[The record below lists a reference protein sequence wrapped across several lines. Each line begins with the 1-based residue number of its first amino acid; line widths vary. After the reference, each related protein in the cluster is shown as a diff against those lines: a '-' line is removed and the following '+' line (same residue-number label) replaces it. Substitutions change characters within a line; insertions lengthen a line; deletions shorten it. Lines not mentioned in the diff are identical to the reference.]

1 MEVDTQTIV
10 ALQQQTAKIRN
21 VCILAH
27 VDHGKTTLS
36 DHLIASNGLIHPR
49 LAGELRYMDS
59 NEDEQARGITMK
71 SSSISL
77 LHIPKGEPREVLD
90 SGYLF
95 NLIDSPGHIDF
106 CSEVSTAARL
116 SDGAFVLVDAVE
128 GVCIQTHAVLRQAW
142 EERLEMCLVINKIDR
157 MILELELDPLEAYTR
172 IVSIVSNV
180 NMVLSSFE
188 SEKFISEADAFLD
201 YQEDLHAGSINRED
215 DKTDEDEED
224 YFSPE
229 KGNVAFGS
237 AFDGWAFNVQQFAK
251 IYSKK
256 LQCKAEPLH
265 KALWGNYSFSAKSKR
280 IVPIKPGS
288 GGTPLFVSWILEP
301 IFKAYGACMAH
312 ADHKGIL
319 QQLADKLNIDEK
331 SKQLTQHADARVA
344 LRGFMRSWLPLSDA
358 ILTMGVQFLPNPRVA
373 APNRIDRFLTQ
384 QDGNQNDLL
393 REVKEAITSCDTRET
408 APLVIYVSKMVSVPL
423 TSLPRKIGQP
433 SRSLDAKEET
443 FLAFGR
449 VFAGVIKEGQDV
461 YVLQADYDPITMAH
475 DETNPSISKAKI
487 NELYLMMGRGLEF
500 LDKVPAGNIL
510 AMSGLEMAI
519 LKSATLSST
528 PMCKPIAPLMFQ
540 AAPIVQVAVEPAH
553 PGDMEKFEN
562 GMKLLHRADPL
573 VKVIFQD
580 SGEHVLCAAGEVHLE
595 TCIKD
600 LRERFA
606 RVELVVSPPLVRF
619 KESIAEDTVATKI
632 VSVLTAGKA
641 CELRIQIK
649 PLTNKVSSDVETLE
663 DVLVA
668 LMRADAKER
677 NLEEI
682 QEKMADL
689 KQSILQASNL
699 QNVCHEIWQFGP
711 KRVGPNILLMS
722 TKTSKINLWMEPDEN
737 VVHAGK
743 TKVERHTEEDEQS
756 PKEISPATIDVPIPT
771 GSPHISHLLGLDKH
785 SSSNESYKGDAILQ
799 LLEEY
804 GVVRADS
811 SAEEKESLI
820 TSTQSAIHAII
831 SGISAGFQMASA
843 SGPLCDE
850 PLRGILV
857 NIQVKLCFSQSST
870 GTATLPLQEDV
881 FGPFNGQVSAVVKQ
895 GIRRC
900 MLENSPRIVEA
911 HFLCE
916 ISTSSEGLAAVYAV
930 LGRRRAKV
938 LREELREGSGL
949 FVILAHLPVEASF
962 GFVDELRRKSSG
974 SASASL
980 MLSHWERLDID
991 PFFQPLTEEEREE
1004 FGEEGQGVGTQNL
1017 ARRLIDA
1024 VRTRKGLPVEKK
1036 VVENATKQRTRA
1048 RRK

>member
-1 MEVDTQTIV
+1 M
-10 ALQQQTAKIRN
+10 
-21 VCILAH
+21 
-27 VDHGKTTLS
+27 DHGKTTLS

-77 LHIPKGEPREVLD
+77 LHIPKGQPQDVLA

-157 MILELELDPLEAYTR
+157 MILELELDPSEAYTR
-172 IVSIVSNV
+172 ILSIVSNV

-201 YQEDLHAGSINRED
+201 YQEDLQAVSNRED
-215 DKTDEDEED
+215 ETCENDAD

-237 AFDGWAFNVQQFAK
+237 AFDGWAFTVQQFAK
-251 IYSKK
+251 IYSEK
-256 LQCKAEPLH
+256 LQCKPEPLYR
-265 KALWGNYSFSAKSKR
+265 ALWGNYSYSSKSKR
-280 IVPIKPGS
+280 IVPIKSGS
-288 GGTPLFVSWILEP
+288 GSTPLFVSWILEP
-301 IFKAYGACMAH
+301 IFKAYGACMPH
-312 ADHKGIL
+312 ADHRAIL
-319 QQLADKLNIDEK
+319 QQLADKLKIDEK
-331 SKQLTQHADARVA
+331 LTQHADARVA

-358 ILTMGVQFLPNPRVA
+358 ILTMGVQFLPNPKDA
-373 APNRIDRFLTQ
+373 APNRIDRFLPQ
-384 QDGNQNDLL
+384 QERNQSDMII
-393 REVKEAITSCDTRET
+393 EIKEAIKSCDTRET
-408 APLVIYVSKMVSVPL
+408 APLVMYVSKMVSVPV

-433 SRSLDAKEET
+433 SRSFDAKEEI

-475 DETNPSISKAKI
+475 DETSSSISKTTI

-500 LDKVPAGNIL
+500 LDEVPAGNIL

-519 LKSATLSST
+519 LKSATVSST

-553 PGDMEKFEN
+553 PGDMEQFEK

-580 SGEHVLCAAGEVHLE
+580 SGEHVVCAAGEVHLE

-619 KESIAEDTVATKI
+619 KESIAVNAVATKV

-641 CELRIQIK
+641 CELRIQVK
-649 PLTNKVSSDVETLE
+649 ALSNKVSSDIENLE
-663 DVLVA
+663 DVLTA
-668 LMRADAKER
+668 LMAMDTKEKH
-677 NLEEI
+677 LEEI
-682 QEKMADL
+682 QDKLADL
-689 KQSILQASNL
+689 KRSISDASILKTS
-699 QNVCHEIWQFGP
+699 CHGIWQFGP
-711 KRVGPNILLMS
+711 KRVGPNILLMADKDS
-722 TKTSKINLWMEPDEN
+722 DTNLWDEVEDN
-737 VVHAGK
+737 IVHTGK
-743 TKVERHTEEDEQS
+743 AKAERPVEEDG
-756 PKEISPATIDVPIPT
+756 PKDISPANIDVPIPT
-771 GSPHISHLLGLDKH
+771 GSPHISHLLGLDEL
-785 SSSNESYKGDAILQ
+785 SSSSEAYKKEAILQ

-804 GVVRADS
+804 GVLHPDS
-811 SAEEKESLI
+811 STEEKESLI

-831 SGISAGFQMASA
+831 SGISAGFQMACA

-850 PLRGILV
+850 PLRSILV
-857 NIQVKLCFSQSST
+857 NIQAKLCFSENSD

-881 FGPFNGQVSAVVKQ
+881 FGPFNGQVSAIVKQ

-900 MLENSPRIVEA
+900 ILENNPRIVEA

-1024 VRTRKGLPVEKK
+1024 VRTRKGLAVEKK

>member
-1 MEVDTQTIV
+1 
-10 ALQQQTAKIRN
+10 
-21 VCILAH
+21 
-27 VDHGKTTLS
+27 
-36 DHLIASNGLIHPR
+36 
-49 LAGELRYMDS
+49 
-59 NEDEQARGITMK
+59 
-71 SSSISL
+71 
-77 LHIPKGEPREVLD
+77 
-90 SGYLF
+90 
-95 NLIDSPGHIDF
+95 
-106 CSEVSTAARL
+106 
-116 SDGAFVLVDAVE
+116 
-128 GVCIQTHAVLRQAW
+128 
-142 EERLEMCLVINKIDR
+142 
-157 MILELELDPLEAYTR
+157 
-172 IVSIVSNV
+172 
-180 NMVLSSFE
+180 
-188 SEKFISEADAFLD
+188 
-201 YQEDLHAGSINRED
+201 
-215 DKTDEDEED
+215 
-224 YFSPE
+224 
-229 KGNVAFGS
+229 
-237 AFDGWAFNVQQFAK
+237 
-251 IYSKK
+251 
-256 LQCKAEPLH
+256 
-265 KALWGNYSFSAKSKR
+265 
-280 IVPIKPGS
+280 
-288 GGTPLFVSWILEP
+288 
-301 IFKAYGACMAH
+301 
-312 ADHKGIL
+312 
-319 QQLADKLNIDEK
+319 
-331 SKQLTQHADARVA
+331 
-344 LRGFMRSWLPLSDA
+344 
-358 ILTMGVQFLPNPRVA
+358 
-373 APNRIDRFLTQ
+373 
-384 QDGNQNDLL
+384 
-393 REVKEAITSCDTRET
+393 
-408 APLVIYVSKMVSVPL
+408 
-423 TSLPRKIGQP
+423 
-433 SRSLDAKEET
+433 
-443 FLAFGR
+443 
-449 VFAGVIKEGQDV
+449 
-461 YVLQADYDPITMAH
+461 
-475 DETNPSISKAKI
+475 
-487 NELYLMMGRGLEF
+487 
-500 LDKVPAGNIL
+500 
-510 AMSGLEMAI
+510 MSGLEMAI

-619 KESIAEDTVATKI
+619 KESIAEYTVATKT

-649 PLTNKVSSDVETLE
+649 ALTNKVSSDIETLE

-668 LMRADAKER
+668 LMSSDAKER

-699 QNVCHEIWQFGP
+699 HNVCHGMWQFGP

-722 TKTSKINLWMEPDEN
+722 TKNSEINLWMEPDDN

-811 SAEEKESLI
+811 SAQEKESLI

-831 SGISAGFQMASA
+831 SGVSAGFQMASA

-900 MLENSPRIVEA
+900 ILENSPRIVEA

-949 FVILAHLPVEASF
+949 FVILTHLPVEASF

-1004 FGEEGQGVGTQNL
+1004 FGEEGQGVGTLNL

>member
-77 LHIPKGEPREVLD
+77 LHIPKESLE
-90 SGYLF
+90 
-95 NLIDSPGHIDF
+95 N
-106 CSEVSTAARL
+106 EVSTAARL

-128 GVCIQTHAVLRQAW
+128 GFCIQTHAVLRQAW

-201 YQEDLHAGSINRED
+201 YQEDLHAVSINRED
-215 DKTDEDEED
+215 DKSDDEDKRII
-224 YFSPE
+224 SRRR
-229 KGNVAFGS
+229 KGMWLLG
-237 AFDGWAFNVQQFAK
+237 
-251 IYSKK
+251 
-256 LQCKAEPLH
+256 CKAEPLH

-301 IFKAYGACMAH
+301 IFKAYGACMPH

-358 ILTMGVQFLPNPRVA
+358 ILTMGVSFCQTL
-373 APNRIDRFLTQ
+373 D
-384 QDGNQNDLL
+384 
-393 REVKEAITSCDTRET
+393 
-408 APLVIYVSKMVSVPL
+408 
-423 TSLPRKIGQP
+423 LPRKIGQP

-500 LDKVPAGNIL
+500 LNKVPAGNIL

-553 PGDMEKFEN
+553 PGDMERFEN

-619 KESIAEDTVATKI
+619 KESIAEDTVATKT

-649 PLTNKVSSDVETLE
+649 PLTNKVSSDIETLE
-663 DVLVA
+663 DVLVS
-668 LMRADAKER
+668 LMSADTKPR

-682 QEKMADL
+682 QEKLADL

-699 QNVCHEIWQFGP
+699 QNVCHGIWQFGP

-722 TKTSKINLWMEPDEN
+722 TKNSEINLWMEPDDN

-804 GVVRADS
+804 GVVHADS
-811 SAEEKESLI
+811 LAEEKESLI

-831 SGISAGFQMASA
+831 SA
-843 SGPLCDE
+843 
-850 PLRGILV
+850 
-857 NIQVKLCFSQSST
+857 KLCFSQSST

-900 MLENSPRIVEA
+900 ILENSPRIVEA